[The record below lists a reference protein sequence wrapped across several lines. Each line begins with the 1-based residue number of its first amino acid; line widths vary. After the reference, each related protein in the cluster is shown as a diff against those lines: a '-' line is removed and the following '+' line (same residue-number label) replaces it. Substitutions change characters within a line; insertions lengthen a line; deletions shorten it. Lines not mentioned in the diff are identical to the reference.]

1 MCTSAEVASW
11 PLSQE
16 KFSVLCIAR
25 FHLWIDQPIP
35 TPEHKDSFC
44 KIVAIAAACQVV
56 PEGCIT
62 WKYFKMFLAYE
73 IYSEIKD
80 KEYEPRKQV
89 NFKISK
95 WAYDVINT
103 WQLQL
108 MAKNVSYLVQV
119 EIGTTRYQFMYEV
132 ILEFIPFAVGNTC
145 EGSEDLSPEGLVR
158 TPPRDFRKL
167 LKKILKKLSSC
178 NASITA
184 QQMVDIIAKLSSTE
198 LSLAQ
203 VEVVP
208 VEKVTVELSLR
219 IKSLRNSTTS
229 LPVNRD
235 LFAQKIA
242 LMVALPLDTQT
253 QWSDFS
259 LYTAWELFLQLR
271 SLDYEPDKDYWI
283 NLHYTTDKVNE
294 EALLNNVT
302 SYFCATFSIPMIK
315 KIFEFTYELKY
326 VYHPTAIPIA
336 ENVSL
341 ALEVPLTRLNKP
353 PPLFRRVVNE
363 IKAEKFHFTRHGCS
377 VNMNDL
383 AEVVFQKCPR
393 KYNHSLFKNA
403 YLSIVITHTA
413 WNVR

>member
-1 MCTSAEVASW
+1 MCKSAKVASW
-11 PLSQE
+11 SSSQE
-16 KFSVLCIAR
+16 KFSVLCLAR

-35 TPEHKDSFC
+35 TSEHKDSFC
-44 KIVAIAAACQVV
+44 KIVAITAACQVV

-62 WKYFKMFLAYE
+62 WKDFRTFLAYE

-89 NFKISK
+89 NFEISK
-95 WAYDVINT
+95 WAYDVIRT

-108 MAKNVSYLVQV
+108 MTKNSSYLVQV

-132 ILEFIPFAVGNTC
+132 TLEFIPFAVGKTC
-145 EGSEDLSPEGLVR
+145 EGSEDLSPEGLIR
-158 TPPRDFRKL
+158 MPPYDFRKIF
-167 LKKILKKLSSC
+167 KKIRSC
-178 NASITA
+178 NASVTA
-184 QQMVDIIAKLSSTE
+184 QEMVDIIAKLCQPVI
-198 LSLAQ
+198 AQ

-219 IKSLRNSTTS
+219 IKSLRNSTMS

-242 LMVALPLDTQT
+242 LMVALPLDAQT

-283 NLHYTTDKVNE
+283 NLHYTTGMVNE

-302 SYFCATFSIPMIK
+302 SYFCATFSISMIK
-315 KIFEFTYELKY
+315 KIYEFTYELKY

-336 ENVSL
+336 NDVSL
-341 ALEVPLTRLNKP
+341 ALEVPLTRLNEP
-353 PPLFRRVVNE
+353 PPLFCHVVNE
-363 IKAEKFHFTRHGCS
+363 IKAEKSHFTRHGCG
-377 VNMNDL
+377 VIMNEL
-383 AEVVFQKCPR
+383 SKVINQKCPR
-393 KYNHSLFKNA
+393 KYNRSLIENA
-403 YLSIVITHTA
+403 NLSIVIKHTA

>member
-1 MCTSAEVASW
+1 MCKPAEIALW
-11 PLSQE
+11 PSSQE
-16 KFSVLCIAR
+16 KFSVLCLAR

-35 TPEHKDSFC
+35 TPEHKDIFC

-62 WKYFKMFLAYE
+62 WKEFKMFLAYE

-89 NFKISK
+89 NFMISK

-108 MAKNVSYLVQV
+108 MTKNVSYLVQV

-132 ILEFIPFAVGNTC
+132 ILEFIPFAVGNTS
-145 EGSEDLSPEGLVR
+145 EGSEDLSPEGLMR
-158 TPPRDFRKL
+158 QPPRDFRKI
-167 LKKILKKLSSC
+167 LKNILKKLSSC

-184 QQMVDIIAKLSSTE
+184 QKMVDIIAKLCQPKI
-198 LSLAQ
+198 AQ

-208 VEKVTVELSLR
+208 AKKVTVELSLR

-229 LPVNRD
+229 LPLNRD

-242 LMVALPLDTQT
+242 LMVALPLDAQT

-271 SLDYEPDKDYWI
+271 SLDYEPNKDYWI

-294 EALLNNVT
+294 EALLNNVA
-302 SYFCATFSIPMIK
+302 SYFCATFSIRMIK
-315 KIFEFTYELKY
+315 KIYEFTYELKY

-336 ENVSL
+336 ENVPL
-341 ALEVPLTRLNKP
+341 ALEVPLTRLNEP
-353 PPLFRRVVNE
+353 PPLFCHVVNE
-363 IKAEKFHFTRHGCS
+363 IKAEKSHFTRHGCS

-383 AEVVFQKCPR
+383 AKVVFQKCP
-393 KYNHSLFKNA
+393 HA
-403 YLSIVITHTA
+403 VE
-413 WNVR
+413 